1 MGEVVGAAL
10 RDMNFVS
17 ASYGFV
23 RTPARISD
31 MTLIYYAGGI
41 ILNQAGKRFVD
52 ESLSYKELG
61 TASLTEP
68 GYSTYILFDDA
79 MRREQMRQRPNDWRL
94 WHLIDQGRVP
104 DYVYKADSI
113 EDAAAAAGLNPA
125 VVTSTVEEYN
135 RLAPHGQD
143 PLGRTSLSSG
153 WGTPQEIKSPPF
165 FIMPAVAAVMGTYCG
180 LTITPDAEVLTQKKQ
195 IIPGLYAAGEVTG
208 GFHGASYITGTAF
221 AKAHAFGRIAGLAMA
236 RRLL

>member
-1 MGEVVGAAL
+1 M
-10 RDMNFVS
+10 
-17 ASYGFV
+17 
-23 RTPARISD
+23 
-31 MTLIYYAGGI
+31 
-41 ILNQAGKRFVD
+41 
-52 ESLSYKELG
+52 
-61 TASLTEP
+61 
-68 GYSTYILFDDA
+68 
-79 MRREQMRQRPNDWRL
+79 
-94 WHLIDQGRVP
+94 
-104 DYVYKADSI
+104 
-113 EDAAAAAGLNPA
+113 
-125 VVTSTVEEYN
+125 EEYN
-135 RLAPHGQD
+135 RLAPHGKD